1 MSHDSIHESVD
12 NKVECFTCHGPWVQV
27 MSLRISLFKQVEQ
40 SHIPN
45 YTFSHLPRLL
55 MNTARSRMEHLV
67 DGVGCLVGTFS

>member
-55 MNTARSRMEHLV
+55 MKHLV